1 MNRNERRALAHKER
15 KLSSKLARAAEAS
28 HPPVAAVATAASALD
43 IREPGGVFPPLSAIA
58 PTLAPVSDAQLA
70 ANRANS
76 LKSSG
81 PTTEAGLASSSQ
93 NRNTHGLTR
102 HNGSFRLLTTEDP
115 EKFAAL
121 KSALEAEHQP
131 MTETESILVNN
142 MAESHWL
149 SKRTGKLIET
159 TTDPGSGAVADPK
172 MFNLYMRYQTTHTR
186 AFHKS
191 LNDLLKLRK
200 ETRTQLNGFE
210 AQKRAEA
217 LLNLK
222 LEKHEM
228 KKQGHYWDVLLKD
241 AKAMH
246 QLTINL
252 NAHSV
257 AARENPGFQAQFEGE
272 LAELGLKE
280 DRGPVDVARAAF

>member
-81 PTTEAGLASSSQ
+81 PTTEAGRASSSQ
-93 NRNTHGLTR
+93 NRTTHGLTR
-102 HNGSFRLLTTEDP
+102 HNGSFRLLTAEDP

-149 SKRTGKLIET
+149 SKRAGSSSKPQPIPAQVPSQIRKCSTYICATKPPIPAPSTNLST
-159 TTDPGSGAVADPK
+159 TS
-172 MFNLYMRYQTTHTR
+172 
-186 AFHKS
+186 
-191 LNDLLKLRK
+191 
-200 ETRTQLNGFE
+200 
-210 AQKRAEA
+210 
-217 LLNLK
+217 
-222 LEKHEM
+222 
-228 KKQGHYWDVLLKD
+228 
-241 AKAMH
+241 
-246 QLTINL
+246 
-252 NAHSV
+252 
-257 AARENPGFQAQFEGE
+257 
-272 LAELGLKE
+272 
-280 DRGPVDVARAAF
+280 

>member
-1 MNRNERRALAHKER
+1 MTRNGKIARLPKDIRHELNTRLDNGQQAEPILRWLNARELVREILEEDFDGRPITKQNLSEWKNGGFLDWQRNLERCDRVRGLVN
-15 KLSSKLARAAEAS
+15 AAEEIDS
-28 HPPVAAVATAASALD
+28 AAGDLELPD
-43 IREPGGVFPPLSAIA
+43 R
-58 PTLAPVSDAQLA
+58 
-70 ANRANS
+70 
-76 LKSSG
+76 
-81 PTTEAGLASSSQ
+81 LASV
-93 NRNTHGLTR
+93 LVAELAEATR
-102 HNGSFRLLTTEDP
+102 QLL
-115 EKFAAL
+115 
-121 KSALEAEHQP
+121 
-131 MTETESILVNN
+131 
-142 MAESHWL
+142 
-149 SKRTGKLIET
+149 ET

-172 MFNLYMRYQTTHTR
+172 MFNLYMRYRTTHTR

>member
-93 NRNTHGLTR
+93 NRTTHGLTR

-149 SKRTGKLIET
+149 SKRAGKLIET

-228 KKQGHYWDVLLKD
+228 KKRGHYWDVLLKD

-252 NAHSV
+252 NAHSA

-272 LAELGLKE
+272 LAKLGLKE

>member
-58 PTLAPVSDAQLA
+58 PTLAPVSDTQLA

-149 SKRTGKLIET
+149 SKRAGKLIET

-172 MFNLYMRYQTTHTR
+172 MFNLYMRYRTTHTR

-228 KKQGHYWDVLLKD
+228 KKRGHYWDVLLKD